1 MFQYIS
7 CYSLSRWSIGLD
19 ISIQKF
25 QYISCYSLSRLEII
39 FLNICKVSIH
49 LMLLFIGIGEN
60 RLGKILSFNTSHVT
74 LYPDGRRSSWSRTS
88 CFNTSHVT
96 LYRLVPAASPPASS
110 FNTSHVTLYLG
121 LASQRLEQS
130 QFQYISCYSLSD
142 MWRQE
147 CGEYIGFNTSHVTLY
162 HRADGKVETKIWF
175 QYISCYSLSENR
187 KDMFCSSVCS
197 FNTSHVTLYLLSVL
211 YFRVLILFQYI
222 SCYSLSDTIWFE
234 SFQVYGF
241 NTSHVTLYRISAHP
255 VCI

>member
-7 CYSLSRWSIGLD
+7 CYSLSMVSA
-19 ISIQKF
+19 
-25 QYISCYSLSRLEII
+25 SCDTLEI
-39 FLNICKVSIH
+39 C
-49 LMLLFIGIGEN
+49 
-60 RLGKILSFNTSHVT
+60 FNTSHVT

-162 HRADGKVETKIWF
+162 QRTGKICFVLQFVVSIHLMLLF
-175 QYISCYSLSENR
+175 I
-187 KDMFCSSVCS
+187 FFPSS
-197 FNTSHVTLYLLSVL
+197 
-211 YFRVLILFQYI
+211 
-222 SCYSLSDTIWFE
+222 
-234 SFQVYGF
+234 
-241 NTSHVTLYRISAHP
+241 ISA
-255 VCI
+255 C